1 MGVIK
6 EEIGEDLEIDFK
18 TPQKKVLDEVKTMQ
32 EGFQRTQNDTIT
44 KIKPGKKGVPVPAHE
59 NPNFKRK
66 IAELFDFSQK

>member
-32 EGFQRTQNDTIT
+32 EGF
-44 KIKPGKKGVPVPAHE
+44 
-59 NPNFKRK
+59 
-66 IAELFDFSQK
+66 